1 MSINYIYKYF
11 PFISKYKYSQ
21 LKIDD
26 IGMYSISTPKNA
38 DIISKVIKKN
48 FFAQNIIVTDAMAGV
63 GGNTL
68 SFSSNFYFVNAIE
81 YDTRRFGYLVS
92 NLNLYSKENVLCIK
106 GDYMDLMHK
115 IFQDVIFIDPPWG
128 GKSYKDFEEI
138 SLEINGQTLESICEE
153 IRNANLCKMI
163 VLKLPLNYNL
173 DKFSPE
179 LKEFMQVEEL
189 KKMMIIVFLI
199 KINQTNQINLFYS
212 SSS

>member
-38 DIISKVIKKN
+38 DIISKLIKKN

-68 SFSSNFYFVNAIE
+68 SFASNFYFVNSIE
-81 YDTRRFGYLVS
+81 LDVKRFGYLVS
-92 NLNLYSKENVLCIK
+92 NIDLYGKDNVLCIK
-106 GDYMDLMHK
+106 GNYLDLMHK
-115 IFQDVIFIDPPWG
+115 VYQDVIFMDPPWG
-128 GKSYKDFEEI
+128 GKSYKNFEDI
-138 SLEINGQTLESICEE
+138 SFQLDGRTLESICEE
-153 IRNANLCKMI
+153 IRIAKLCKMI

-173 DKFSPE
+173 DKFGP
-179 LKEFMQVEEL
+179 KIREFMQIEEL
-189 KKMMIIVFLI
+189 TKMIVVVFLI
-199 KINQTNQINLFYS
+199 K
-212 SSS
+212 